1 MGAVRVGKL
10 EGDPNTVQ
18 GYYNVLR
25 ETHNAVDLQRGVFFD
40 QDWAGLNSVMPV
52 ASGGIHA
59 GQMHQLL
66 HYLGEDSIL
75 QFGGGTIGHPQ
86 GIAAGRSKRALALR
100 ELLLQ
105 QARREGLAA
114 EPETDAVGA
123 READE
128 DALVRALVGHAVQ
141 VEPPSA
147 ELCQRVYKAEQHRFL
162 TPELFEA
169 AHILIEPGDDIDWD
183 EAGRKARE
191 VAEGLGDGR
200 EAFAAAARE
209 LSGCPSANQDGS
221 LGQIRRGELVAE
233 VQAALEAL
241 EPGTTG
247 REPVRSRFGWHVLRL
262 ERRIP
267 GRDLPFEVVQDK
279 IADMLEA
286 RAWAIEASR
295 YVAGLVGEAKVEGVV
310 LEPPAQGAW

>member
-1 MGAVRVGKL
+1 MNKSIDIELAEL
-10 EGDPNTVQ
+10 
-18 GYYNVLR
+18 
-25 ETHNAVDLQRGVFFD
+25 
-40 QDWAGLNSVMPV
+40 PV
-52 ASGGIHA
+52 AEPPRRPEPAMPSACQAGGC
-59 GQMHQLL
+59 
-66 HYLGEDSIL
+66 
-75 QFGGGTIGHPQ
+75 GGTPAPPRPPAPSFAPVSVNGVEIPAEDIAREMQHHPADALDDSWRA
-86 GIAAGRSKRALALR
+86 AAGALALR

-114 EPETDAVGA
+114 EPETDAAGS

-128 DALVRALVGHAVQ
+128 DALVRALVENAVK
-141 VEPPSA
+141 VEPPGM
-147 ELCQRVYKAEQHRFL
+147 EECRRVYDAERHRFR

-267 GRDLPFEVVQDK
+267 GRELPFEVVQGK

-295 YVAGLVGEAKVEGVV
+295 YVAGLVGDARVEGVV